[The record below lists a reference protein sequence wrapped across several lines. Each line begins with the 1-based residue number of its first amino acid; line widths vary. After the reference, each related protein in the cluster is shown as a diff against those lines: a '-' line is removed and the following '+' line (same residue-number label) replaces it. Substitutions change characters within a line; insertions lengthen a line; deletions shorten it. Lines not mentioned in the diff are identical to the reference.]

1 MGIPAELE
9 ARKVSSPIVNSGD
22 LILDRAKGAVCG
34 GAAGDALGAGY
45 EFTNPLP
52 EDEIFMKGGGA
63 FDWAPGE
70 WTDDTAMAVAIL
82 DVLAKGHCD
91 IEEIG
96 ENFLSWYASS
106 PPDVG
111 IQTSAVLSSAKNGA
125 ELIHAGQEFY
135 GKNPHKAGNGAL
147 MRTGPVALSALG
159 DRAVVAENA
168 AKIAALTHAH
178 PDSTTACVL
187 WSLAI
192 EEAIMTA
199 EEVEVFD
206 WERAIK
212 NGLNYVNPD
221 LVNRWEELIEEA
233 VQGPPMLFN
242 PNGYVV
248 SAFQASLAAII
259 ETPVPVDNP
268 SEHFVA
274 ALEKAVRIGDDCD
287 TVAAITGSLLGARWG
302 SDAIPTDWQNVIH
315 GYRAYAKDKL
325 TIADIKSLVLKS
337 LENYE
342 SDNLTL

>member
-9 ARKVSSPIVNSGD
+9 ARKVSSPIVKSDD

-45 EFTNPLP
+45 EFTNPHP
-52 EDEIFMKGGGA
+52 EDEIVMKGGGA
-63 FDWAPGE
+63 FNWAPGE

-82 DVLAKGHCD
+82 DALAKGHCD

-125 ELIHAGQEFY
+125 ELILAGHEFY
-135 GKNPHKAGNGAL
+135 IDNPNRAGNGAL

-159 DRAVVAENA
+159 DREAVAENA
-168 AKIAALTHAH
+168 TAIAALTHAH

-192 EEAIMTA
+192 EEAIMST
-199 EEVEVFD
+199 ETHEVFD
-206 WERAIK
+206 WERAVK
-212 NGLNYVNPD
+212 NGLN
-221 LVNRWEELIEEA
+221 LVDSASVSRWEELIDEA
-233 VQGPPMLFN
+233 IQGPSVLFN

-248 SAFQASLAAII
+248 SAFQAALSAIT
-259 ETPVPVDNP
+259 ETPVPDNNP
-268 SEHFVA
+268 SEHFSN
-274 ALEKAVRIGDDCD
+274 ALETAVRIGDDCD
-287 TVAAITGSLLGARWG
+287 TVAAIAGSLLGARWG
-302 SDAIPTDWQNVIH
+302 SDAIPNNWKSIIH
-315 GYRAYAKDKL
+315 GRREQ
-325 TIADIKSLVLKS
+325 ISESI
-337 LENYE
+337 NYE
-342 SDNLTL
+342 ALMMLTEKALL